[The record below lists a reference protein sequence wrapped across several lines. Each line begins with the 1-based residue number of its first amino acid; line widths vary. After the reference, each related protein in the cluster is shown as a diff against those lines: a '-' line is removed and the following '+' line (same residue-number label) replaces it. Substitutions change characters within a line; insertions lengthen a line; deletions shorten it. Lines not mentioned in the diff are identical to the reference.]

1 MSTSQCKFNHANLF
15 SRSWDISRQSFYSYW
30 WPDISVICCCFCTS
44 HICVDSLLLGLS
56 STTWFVKISLLV
68 VEIQAEWSLWHPTRY
83 LNNPNNLNS
92 VIDLM
97 FLWLTSSEFDNH
109 MIQPEWRLS
118 LDHTL
123 LTINIVIIKE
133 HIQTKKHIIVKNS
146 EEEITF
152 LVKLSDLIIRLDIE
166 CISSKKVLE

>member
-1 MSTSQCKFNHANLF
+1 
-15 SRSWDISRQSFYSYW
+15 
-30 WPDISVICCCFCTS
+30 
-44 HICVDSLLLGLS
+44 
-56 STTWFVKISLLV
+56 
-68 VEIQAEWSLWHPTRY
+68 
-83 LNNPNNLNS
+83 
-92 VIDLM
+92 
-97 FLWLTSSEFDNH
+97 

-118 LDHTL
+118 LDHTS